1 MYQNTSSPFKMLL
14 NQYGQP
20 YSVERNSQIIS
31 ELIGMPNHEK
41 ATAKAYVGFIP
52 GSDLKPGD
60 WIINSV
66 GERFFI
72 KAVVTDLFMKT
83 PNQLKAFYLTE
94 TEFNTQQKTSGTTV
108 FNIGTATG
116 SVIGTQSIVNMN
128 YNDSIQDAKKQLENS
143 TSPDKEDLKQIINLL
158 EMVVNNQVPVSTARI
173 SRLSEVMVRNSWI
186 TNSISSALIN
196 WLTTQLH

>member
-20 YSVERNSQIIS
+20 YRVERNSQIIS
-31 ELIGMPNHEK
+31 ELVGMPNHEK
-41 ATAKAYVGFIP
+41 STAKAYVGFIP

-72 KAVVTDLFMKT
+72 KDVVTDFFMKT

-128 YNDSIQDAKKQLENS
+128 YNDSIQDAKNRLESS

-158 EMVVNNQVPVSTARI
+158 EMVVNNQVPVSKGLF
-173 SRLSEVMVRNSWI
+173 SRFSEIMERNSWI

>member
-52 GSDLKPGD
+52 WSDLKPGD

-72 KAVVTDLFMKT
+72 KDVVTDFFMKT

-94 TEFNTQQKTSGTTV
+94 TEFNTQQK
-108 FNIGTATG
+108 
-116 SVIGTQSIVNMN
+116 
-128 YNDSIQDAKKQLENS
+128 
-143 TSPDKEDLKQIINLL
+143 LL
-158 EMVVNNQVPVSTARI
+158 ELPYLISEPQPALLLVPSP
-173 SRLSEVMVRNSWI
+173 L
-186 TNSISSALIN
+186 
-196 WLTTQLH
+196 

>member
-20 YSVERNSQIIS
+20 YRVERNSQIIS
-31 ELIGMPNHEK
+31 ELVGMPNHEK
-41 ATAKAYVGFIP
+41 STAKAYVGFIP

-72 KAVVTDLFMKT
+72 KDVVTDFFMKT

-128 YNDSIQDAKKQLENS
+128 YNDSIQDAKNRLESS

-158 EMVVNNQVPVSTARI
+158 EMVVNNQVPASKGLF
-173 SRLSEVMVRNSWI
+173 SRFSEIMERNSWI

>member
-1 MYQNTSSPFKMLL
+1 MLL

-52 GSDLKPGD
+52 WSDLKPGD

-72 KAVVTDLFMKT
+72 KDVVTDFFMKT

-94 TEFNTQQKTSGTTV
+94 TEFNTQQK
-108 FNIGTATG
+108 
-116 SVIGTQSIVNMN
+116 
-128 YNDSIQDAKKQLENS
+128 
-143 TSPDKEDLKQIINLL
+143 LL
-158 EMVVNNQVPVSTARI
+158 ELPYLISEPQPALLLVPSP
-173 SRLSEVMVRNSWI
+173 L
-186 TNSISSALIN
+186 
-196 WLTTQLH
+196 

>member
-72 KAVVTDLFMKT
+72 KDVVTDFFMKT

-94 TEFNTQQKTSGTTV
+94 TEFNTQQKTFGTTV

-158 EMVVNNQVPVSTARI
+158 EMVVNNQVPVSKGLF
-173 SRLSEVMVRNSWI
+173 SRFSEVMQRNSWI